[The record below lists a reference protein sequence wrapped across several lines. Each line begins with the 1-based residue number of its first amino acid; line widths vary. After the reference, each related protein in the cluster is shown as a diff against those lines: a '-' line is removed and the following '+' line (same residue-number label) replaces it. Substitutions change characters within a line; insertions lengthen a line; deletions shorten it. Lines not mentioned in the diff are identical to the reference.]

1 MAERLEVRHRTT
13 TFGLGMVNFD
23 AVHEN
28 RGWFLGVGLALMVL
42 GVLAVLMPVVAS
54 LVTAFAIGA
63 LLALSG
69 LLQGIHAV
77 RTRRWASSAWSLL
90 SALAQIM
97 AGVLIM
103 AFPTTGKVTLTLI
116 LAAFFFVD
124 GLLRI
129 VRAVQHREMP
139 AWGFLLF
146 DGLVTLALGVLIL
159 WKWPSTGAWAIGLL
173 VGVDLMIGGS
183 SMLLIGLSAR
193 PRAEMSSR
201 A

>member
-13 TFGLGMVNFD
+13 IFGLGMVDVNT
-23 AVHEN
+23 VQEN
-28 RGWFLGVGLALMVL
+28 RGSFLGLGIALMVL
-42 GVLAVLMPVVAS
+42 GVLAILMPVVAS
-54 LVTAFAIGA
+54 LVTAVVIGA
-63 LLALSG
+63 VLVLSG
-69 LLQGIHAV
+69 LFQGIHAI
-77 RTRRWASSAWSLL
+77 RIRRWASSAWSLV
-90 SALAQIM
+90 SALVQII

-116 LAAFFFVD
+116 LAAFFFTD

-159 WKWPSTGAWAIGLL
+159 WNWPSTAAWAIGLL

-183 SMLLIGLSAR
+183 SMLLIGLGAR
-193 PRAEMSSR
+193 SR
-201 A
+201 PMLGSGA